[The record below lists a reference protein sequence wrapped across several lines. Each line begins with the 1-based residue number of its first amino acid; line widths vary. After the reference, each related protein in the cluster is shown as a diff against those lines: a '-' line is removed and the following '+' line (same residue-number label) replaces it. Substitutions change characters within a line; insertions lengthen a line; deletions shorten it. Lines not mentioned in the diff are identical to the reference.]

1 MQVIYNQL
9 PLMVSQGSQ
18 RNLGP
23 TELEVRTTYVPILRY
38 DGMQLGRTKKVLGYG
53 GVGRVEKVGALRS
66 ENWLNKRVLFMN
78 PMGTWQ
84 TVNYPMIPPYNFEI
98 PENVSDQSAAAII
111 GGADIALVLAQ
122 KIQRQHARQ
131 VIILGANSVVGLSLM
146 QILRTTSNVKIVEKV
161 RPQSQAFFNDFCE
174 QINFKL
180 DTEVFEE
187 KTVVIDL
194 AKAGYLAE
202 INAYQTFGYKVWSI
216 ARNDIMGVQFISEP
230 LLPHG
235 YQKLL
240 EMLAEKT
247 LVMPLAAEYDYR
259 QVNLEVLQ
267 NSGGA
272 RGRKLL
278 KFN

>member
-1 MQVIYNQL
+1 MKVIYNQF
-9 PLMVSQGSQ
+9 PLIVSQESQ

-53 GVGRVEKVGALRS
+53 GVGIVEKVGALRS

-98 PENVSDQSAAAII
+98 PVNVSDQSAAAII

-122 KIQRQHARQ
+122 KIQREKARQ

-146 QILRTTSNVKIVEKV
+146 QILRTTSNIRIVGKV
-161 RPQSQAFFNDFCE
+161 RQQSQGFFDEFCRK
-174 QINFKL
+174 INFEP
-180 DTEVFEE
+180 DSEIIDE
-187 KTVVIDL
+187 KTVVIDM
-194 AKAGYLAE
+194 ATAGYFTELK
-202 INAYQTFGYKVWSI
+202 AYQTLRYKVWSI
-216 ARNDIMGVQFISEP
+216 SRNDIMGVRFISEP
-230 LLPHG
+230 LLPKG
-235 YQKLL
+235 YQRLL
-240 EMLAEKT
+240 EMLAEGSLKI
-247 LVMPLAAEYDYR
+247 PIAAEYNY
-259 QVNLEVLQ
+259 QQINPMILQ
-267 NSGGA
+267 NFGGA

-278 KFN
+278 KFS